1 LPFVGEVRL
10 WRVAVKPGCEETTT
24 FVLMEKIIRGGPP
37 WTIAS
42 IVGRVSRPGWIVIEA
57 ANPSD
62 VQVVCRGVMNVFSEQ
77 IQVVE
82 PEDGPACLKERISF
96 TPQAHSWVR
105 LKRYPYRGD
114 LAYVRAI
121 AGSKISVLVVPRL
134 DLERH
139 RSKPPAKRQRARSS
153 RPDQGL
159 LDVEKARTICGE
171 KALTVRNQVII
182 FKRQIYQ
189 DGYLCLETDVFY
201 PEEAIPTPEEL
212 VLFNRSSI
220 PKDFLQRTLELM
232 GSRRLCVGDPVK
244 VIEGE
249 AQGAVGT
256 VTSIIGE
263 AAVIR
268 LSLDDL
274 ELALP
279 TTVLRKYMRVGD
291 TVVVVVGPLTGVT
304 GLVTSIM
311 GEMLVFYNHKTAEE
325 VSPFRRLR
333 KAVSH
338 TSLGGNLSS
347 LCQLL
352 V

>member
-62 VQVVCRGVMNVFSEQ
+62 IQVVCRGVMNVFSEQ

-139 RSKPPAKRQRARSS
+139 RSKPPAKRQRARPS

-159 LDVEKARTICGE
+159 LDVEKARAICGE
-171 KALTVRNQVII
+171 KAVTVRNQVII
-182 FKRQIYQ
+182 FKRKIYQ

-212 VLFNRSSI
+212 VLFDHSSI
-220 PKDFLQRTLELM
+220 PKDFLRRTLELM
-232 GSRRLCVGDPVK
+232 GSRRLCIGDPVK
-244 VIEGE
+244 VVEGE

-304 GLVTSIM
+304 GLVTSIT
-311 GEMLVFYNHKTAEE
+311 GEILVLYNHKTAEE
-325 VSPFRRLR
+325 VSPF
-333 KAVSH
+333 
-338 TSLGGNLSS
+338 
-347 LCQLL
+347 
-352 V
+352 